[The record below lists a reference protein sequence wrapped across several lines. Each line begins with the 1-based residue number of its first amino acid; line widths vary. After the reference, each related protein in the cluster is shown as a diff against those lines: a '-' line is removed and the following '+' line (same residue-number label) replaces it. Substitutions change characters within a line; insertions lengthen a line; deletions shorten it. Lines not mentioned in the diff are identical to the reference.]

1 MQSMKICCC
10 QLQVDHQQGR
20 MEITKKL
27 PQTKFKQ
34 YLVTIP
40 KHLSTLRQIHRHV
53 AVYRRHLPVVL
64 QLLLLLLNCF
74 IGHIHLLQ
82 SARKTTFIVHYKIL
96 YKAHF
101 LRLTAYKYQ
110 ATLALWVYYLLEP
123 SLQTIPL
130 YQEIVHFRLQL
141 IFWATR
147 RYLHKKWQRQW
158 FNLILNNK

>member
-1 MQSMKICCC
+1 MPSTKICC
-10 QLQVDHQQGR
+10 QLQQVDHHHQRGR

-64 QLLLLLLNCF
+64 QLLLLLLLLNCF

-101 LRLTAYKYQ
+101 LRLTTYKYQ
-110 ATLALWVYYLLEP
+110 ATLALWVYYPLEP
-123 SLQTIPL
+123 SLQTIP
-130 YQEIVHFRLQL
+130 
-141 IFWATR
+141 
-147 RYLHKKWQRQW
+147 
-158 FNLILNNK
+158 